1 VISIRR
7 RLLVILALAT
17 GFVWL
22 CGVGWIGLHIR
33 GELDRML
40 DARLG
45 EVGRMV
51 ASMVRS
57 GDIDP
62 MVAAQTASQASR
74 GGDFMPRPYIS
85 CQIWDAKGRL
95 LGRSGGAP
103 DQEFAAIGNGFTDT
117 VVGGQS
123 WRVFGVAD
131 EARGIRI
138 LIGDDMD
145 ARHEIVRQIVLGM
158 VIPAALL
165 LPLLAGLIWWSVSL
179 GLWPLRAATAVLR
192 GRAPG
197 DLAPLPTASLPAE
210 VRPMFA
216 ALDELLEKLGEARAQ
231 EQTFTAF
238 AAHELRT
245 PIAGLRLQAQV
256 ALASKDE
263 EGRRAALRQI
273 VVAVDRTSAVINQV
287 LELARLDG
295 QAPPPEQP
303 VDAGGLV
310 HETARRLEPIQCGL
324 TVTQALEGLAL
335 RINPE
340 MLAVA
345 LRNLMENAV
354 LQTPAG
360 AEVTCDAEIRAREV
374 AIVIS
379 DRGPGI
385 PADELAHVRKRFF
398 RGRHRTPRGSGLGLA
413 IAEAAMRRVGGR
425 LALRNRPEGGL
436 IAELL
441 LPASQ
446 LGSPVSPVSKLA

>member
-1 VISIRR
+1 MISIRR
-7 RLLVILALAT
+7 RLLGILALAT

-22 CGVGWIGLHIR
+22 CGVGWIGFQTR

-62 MVAAQTASQASR
+62 MVAARAVSQAS
-74 GGDFMPRPYIS
+74 GGTELLPRPFIS
-85 CQIWDAKGRL
+85 CQIWDAQGRL

-103 DQEFAAIGNGFTDT
+103 DQEFASIGNGFTDT
-117 VVGGQS
+117 VVGGHA
-123 WRVFGVAD
+123 WRVFGVVD
-131 EARGIRI
+131 ETRGIRI
-138 LIGDDMD
+138 LIGDDLD
-145 ARHEIVRQIVLGM
+145 ARQDIVRQIMLGLI
-158 VIPAALL
+158 VPAALL

-179 GLWPLRAATAVLR
+179 GLRPLRVATAALR

-197 DLAPLPTASLPAE
+197 DLAPLPTSSLPDE

-216 ALDELLEKLGEARAQ
+216 ALDELLEKLAEARAQ

-245 PIAGLRLQAQV
+245 PIAGLKLQAQV
-256 ALASKDE
+256 ALASRDE
-263 EGRRAALRQI
+263 AGRQAALKQI
-273 VVAVDRTSAVINQV
+273 MIAVDRTSAVVNQV

-324 TVTQALEGLAL
+324 TVTRALEGLAL

-340 MLAVA
+340 MLSVA

-360 AEVTCDAEIRAREV
+360 AEVVCDAEIRAREV
-374 AIVIS
+374 AIVIA

-385 PADELAHVRKRFF
+385 PADELEHVRKRFF

-425 LALRNRPEGGL
+425 LSLRNRPEGGV

-446 LGSPVSPVSKLA
+446 LSGPVSRGAELA